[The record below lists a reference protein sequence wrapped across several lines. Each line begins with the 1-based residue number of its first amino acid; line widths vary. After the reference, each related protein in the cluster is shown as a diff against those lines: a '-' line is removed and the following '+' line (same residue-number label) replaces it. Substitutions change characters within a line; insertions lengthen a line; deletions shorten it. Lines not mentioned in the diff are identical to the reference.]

1 MSGPTINSGSLFFL
15 AVFCI
20 RNPLKPSRDCIFLIG
35 YIKPWSLAESSNCLI
50 LSWFG
55 SVGSTSH
62 CGSGRPEKTN
72 KVIFKFPTTNAKEV
86 CIWHTNIVLQSI
98 QPRKVLTLY
107 TLTSECIFSILFSIK
122 FPEVMIRR
130 ICLTIKSFCSRW
142 SFSLSLV
149 TIMCDSGLI

>member
-1 MSGPTINSGSLFFL
+1 MISSEIFLRKSSEKLPSGRLWSSICCNCTVSGPTISSGSLFFL

-55 SVGSTSH
+55 SVGSISH

-72 KVIFKFPTTNAKEV
+72 KVIFKFPTTNAKKV
-86 CIWHTNIVLQSI
+86 YKSYDVLI
-98 QPRKVLTLY
+98 LY
-107 TLTSECIFSILFSIK
+107 YNQFSQERS
-122 FPEVMIRR
+122 
-130 ICLTIKSFCSRW
+130 
-142 SFSLSLV
+142 
-149 TIMCDSGLI
+149 